1 MALEDVYQRNLH
13 HRTHRAGWLRA
24 AVLGANDG
32 LVSTASLMI
41 GVTAAKTGG
50 ADAQAFLITAGTA
63 GIVAG
68 AMSMAVGEYVSVKSQ
83 NDIEAADREIEI
95 NQLATDPEGEFDE
108 LVHIYMNRGLSE
120 NLAKEVVTAMHKQD
134 ALEAHLRDEL
144 GHFDHTR
151 ARPVQA
157 AIASAVSFTAGGVVP
172 LIGALVS
179 SSNQVNLILVF
190 TALGLLAAG
199 FVSAKIAASPIP
211 KTIIRIFMGGAL
223 GVAITAGIGWLVGLT
238 GI

>member
-1 MALEDVYQRNLH
+1 MGLEEVQMRNLE
-13 HRTHRAGWLRA
+13 HRTNRTGWLRA
-24 AVLGANDG
+24 AVLGSNDG

-41 GVTAAKTGG
+41 GVAAASKT
-50 ADAQAFLITAGTA
+50 DLLITAGLA
-63 GIVAG
+63 GIAAG

-83 NDIEAADREIEI
+83 TDIEKTDREIEI
-95 NQLATDPEGEFDE
+95 RQLKEDPEGELAE
-108 LVHIYMNRGLSE
+108 LIQIYTDRGLSKE
-120 NLAKEVVTAMHKQD
+120 LATSVANALHEKD

-157 AIASAVSFTAGGVVP
+157 GIASAIAFTAGGVIP
-172 LIGALVS
+172 LFGALLGNGNKVPFI
-179 SSNQVNLILVF
+179 LIF
-190 TALGLLAAG
+190 TAIGLIIAG
-199 FVSAKIAASPIP
+199 VISARIASSPTL
-211 KTIIRIFMGGAL
+211 KTTARIFAGGTL